1 MTRGIGV
8 FAICLLLGETLH
20 AAVAVYCAVCR
31 QQIAERV
38 YLFTSP
44 YLAEKQ
50 SVCGACAELETTCSV
65 CTLPIRGSHIKFAD
79 GRLLCERERNQCV
92 LTDDAL
98 QEVFADV
105 KRDIFKMLAG
115 QGTLP
120 DRNLTVQLAGRTDL
134 DRLTRSQRFPHD
146 KNMTMG
152 LTQSRRQG
160 GNFEHR
166 ILVLS
171 GVRKSRAAAVCAHEY
186 THAWLAQNI
195 PEGRMIESDT
205 VEGFCEL
212 VAYKL
217 MTDRNEAVEKKV
229 ILDNSYTSGQI
240 HSLVKAEDRYRF
252 YEIVKWIK
260 TGVDEKIDGAN
271 TGRVLVRKR
280 DDKPVSVAWQP
291 VKPTAVP
298 DTLVLRSIS
307 GTPQR
312 RFALVNDA
320 TLAKG
325 DQAKV
330 RVGSTNVVVQCLD
343 ITHTSVVLN
352 VNKSTERT
360 ELFLQKK

>member
-1 MTRGIGV
+1 MRQAIGV
-8 FAICLLLGETLH
+8 FAICLLLGAGLK
-20 AAVAVYCAVCR
+20 AAVAPQCVVC
-31 QQIAERV
+31 QQPIAQRV

-44 YLAEKQ
+44 YLDEKQ
-50 SVCGACAELETTCSV
+50 PVCGGCAELETACSV
-65 CTLPIRGSHIKFAD
+65 CLLPIRGSHIKLAD
-79 GRLLCERERNQCV
+79 GRLLCEGERHQCV

-98 QEVFADV
+98 QEVFSDV
-105 KRDIFKMLAG
+105 KRDLFKMLAG

-120 DRNLTVQLAGRTDL
+120 DRNLTVQLAGRPDL
-134 DRLTRSQRFPHD
+134 DRLTRVQRFPHD
-146 KNMTMG
+146 RNLTMG
-152 LTQSRRQG
+152 LTQSRRKG
-160 GNFEHR
+160 ASFEHR
-166 ILVLS
+166 ILVLH
-171 GVRKSRAAAVCAHEY
+171 GVRKSRAAAICAHEY
-186 THAWLAQNI
+186 THAWLCQNI

-260 TGVDEKIDGAN
+260 TGVDVKIDGAN

-280 DDKPVSVAWQP
+280 DEEPISVAWQP

-298 DTLVLRSIS
+298 DTLVLRGIS

-320 TLAKG
+320 TLMKG

-330 RVGSTNVVVQCLD
+330 RVGNTNVVVQCLD
-343 ITHTSVVLN
+343 ITDTSVVLS
-352 VNKSTERT
+352 VNKSPERT
-360 ELFLQKK
+360 ELFLKK